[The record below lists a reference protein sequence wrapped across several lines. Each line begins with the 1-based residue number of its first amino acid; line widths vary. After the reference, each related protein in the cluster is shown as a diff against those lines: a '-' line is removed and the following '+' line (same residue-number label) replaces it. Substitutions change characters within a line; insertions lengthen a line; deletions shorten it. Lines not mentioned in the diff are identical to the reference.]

1 MNESLKV
8 LQGGILVGALDKGDG
23 EPFYGFTYDA
33 AYLKAPSA
41 APLSLSL
48 PLSARRYTGYEAMP
62 FFEGLLP
69 EGDVRE
75 AVARQFHVSAMRPM
89 ELIRVLGKDCA
100 GDVIVLEGDDSCDSL
115 EEAAY
120 VPLPNALEEIVRYP
134 YGAIS
139 QLRAEY
145 RLSLAGGQEKIALF
159 HDDRAS
165 LDEGWLAPLAGA
177 PSSHIIKP
185 QVTDRFPFLAL
196 NEFMCM
202 EAARAM
208 GFEVPDTA
216 IVLGEH
222 PLFIVRRYDR
232 EIAKGP
238 GDGAPQA
245 LRRVHQ
251 EDFCQAIGLISD
263 EKYETQKTHHAQD
276 MARILVS
283 YAAQP
288 IEALSELFRR
298 VALNYLIGN
307 CDAHLKN
314 YSLFLRGGAA
324 ASLAPVYDLVCTTI
338 YDGRFGGELSRS
350 MGIRIGDHLN
360 IDKVTP
366 NDFILLAQDM
376 RQPKRVAVKIL
387 EELASS
393 LEAAFEVAAVKSGGV
408 GLGDLALGNGVGGD
422 LAGVDQ
428 KRKKRPSQNEVHPK
442 S

>member
-1 MNESLKV
+1 MSDLLRVYK
-8 LQGGILVGALDKGDG
+8 GGVLVGVLGKGDG
-23 EPFYGFTYDA
+23 EPFYGFTYDE
-33 AYLKAPSA
+33 AYLKMSSA
-41 APLSLSL
+41 IPLSLSL
-48 PLSARRYTGYEAMP
+48 PLSTRRYTGYEAMP

-75 AVARQFHVSAMRPM
+75 AVARQFHVSALRPM

-100 GDVIVLEGDDSCDSL
+100 GDVVVLGEDDSCDWP

-120 VPLPNALEEIVRYP
+120 VPLPNALEEIARYP

-159 HDDRAS
+159 HDDRAP
-165 LDEGWLAPLAGA
+165 LAEGWFAPLAGA

-202 EAARAM
+202 EAARAL
-208 GFEVPDTA
+208 GLDVPDAA
-216 IVLGEH
+216 IVPGEH
-222 PLFIVRRYDR
+222 PLFVVRRYDR
-232 EIAKGP
+232 ESAEES
-238 GDGAPQA
+238 GDGAPQM

-251 EDFCQAIGLISD
+251 EDFCQAIGLTSG

-276 MARILVS
+276 MAAILVG
-283 YAAQP
+283 YAARP
-288 IEALSELFRR
+288 IEALGELFRR
-298 VALNYLIGN
+298 IALNYLIGN

-314 YSLFLRGGAA
+314 HSLFLREGTAV
-324 ASLAPVYDLVCTTI
+324 SLAPVYDLVCTTI

-366 NDFILLAQDM
+366 NDFILLARDM
-376 RQPKRVAVKIL
+376 RQPKRVAAKTL
-387 EELASS
+387 EELAGS
-393 LEAAFEVAAVKSGGV
+393 LEAAFEVAAIEASKVSANNDACAMAQRIVEGAAKRKDVMLKAV
-408 GLGDLALGNGVGGD
+408 GLL
-422 LAGVDQ
+422 
-428 KRKKRPSQNEVHPK
+428 S
-442 S
+442 